1 MTAQSKART
10 LDPLEQTLKRFPH
23 LRKHKEQQQHN
34 SEQTNDNGLKIC
46 PNCGSKSLRLDGGC
60 RSCLSCGWSACG

>member
-23 LRKHKEQQQHN
+23 LRKHKTEPEQN
-34 SEQTNDNGLKIC
+34 NDNGLKIC

-60 RSCLSCGWSACG
+60 SSCLACGWSACG